1 MNNQSL
7 TADGI
12 ALAILIAAIVI
23 GAHRGLIKSVF
34 KTFSSIL
41 SLIIAFMLHPILTK
55 LIIATPIFD
64 ILKQNIADNL
74 GLSLTQ
80 TAASQPEQI
89 QIISSLPLPNFI
101 NEMLIDNNNTVVHEL
116 LDTHGIADYICGYLA
131 NLIISIAVTLLLV
144 LFMRLIVRVII
155 KSLDIMSKLPVIHQL
170 NFLGGG
176 IIGAVSGVILI
187 WIVMLGLMLFI
198 ADSSYGFIQ
207 ESIDGSILCKILYDN
222 NILRNLI
229 MGDLF

>member
-7 TADGI
+7 IADGI
-12 ALAILIAAIVI
+12 ALAILLVAIII
-23 GAHRGLIKSVF
+23 GAHRGLIKAVF

-64 ILKQNIADNL
+64 LLKEHIADKL

-80 TAASQPEQI
+80 TASSQSEQI
-89 QIISSLPLPNFI
+89 QVITSLPLPDFI
-101 NEMLIDNNNTVVHEL
+101 NDMLIDNNNTVVHEL

-144 LFMRLIVRVII
+144 LFMRLIVRIII

-176 IIGAVSGVILI
+176 IVGAVSGVILI
-187 WIVMLGLMLFI
+187 WIIMLGLMLFI
-198 ADSSYGFIQ
+198 ADSSYALIQ
-207 ESIDGSILCKILYDN
+207 ESIDSSVLCKILYDN
-222 NILRNLI
+222 NILRSLI